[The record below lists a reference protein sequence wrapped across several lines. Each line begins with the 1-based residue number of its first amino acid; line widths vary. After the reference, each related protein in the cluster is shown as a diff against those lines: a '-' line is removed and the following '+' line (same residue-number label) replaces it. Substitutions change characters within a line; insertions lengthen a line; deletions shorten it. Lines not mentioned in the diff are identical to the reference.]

1 MPHKSSEVSDMFDI
15 EPRTLFVYESENL
28 IAPERTPTQRRRYSR
43 RDIERIRLIREL
55 TTVHG
60 INLAGVKVIF
70 SLMEAAVQT
79 RLQIPDGEFPELAGA
94 RHLPIDRLILVG
106 NHGLEERRGDRTDVV
121 PQALPYVDALQRA
134 SKALRTHKEV
144 RVPGV
149 LIEVKRVSV
158 SVHFRQAGDPLQAAA
173 RLRP

>member
-55 TTVHG
+55 TTAHG

-70 SLMEAAVQT
+70 SLTPSSPSWQP
-79 RLQIPDGEFPELAGA
+79 PDTFGV
-94 RHLPIDRLILVG
+94 RS
-106 NHGLEERRGDRTDVV
+106 
-121 PQALPYVDALQRA
+121 ALTPGFRA
-134 SKALRTHKEV
+134 STRRARCWRLTSMAPSPRLCLSLTSRPPTHACSSCWEGW
-144 RVPGV
+144 RSGWWRWP
-149 LIEVKRVSV
+149 
-158 SVHFRQAGDPLQAAA
+158 
-173 RLRP
+173 

>member
-1 MPHKSSEVSDMFDI
+1 MALPHKSSEVSDMFDI

-70 SLMEAAVQT
+70 SLMEAAVQS
-79 RLQIPDGEFPELAGA
+79 RLQIPEAEFPELAGA
-94 RHLPIDRLILVG
+94 RHLWV
-106 NHGLEERRGDRTDVV
+106 
-121 PQALPYVDALQRA
+121 
-134 SKALRTHKEV
+134 
-144 RVPGV
+144 
-149 LIEVKRVSV
+149 
-158 SVHFRQAGDPLQAAA
+158 
-173 RLRP
+173 